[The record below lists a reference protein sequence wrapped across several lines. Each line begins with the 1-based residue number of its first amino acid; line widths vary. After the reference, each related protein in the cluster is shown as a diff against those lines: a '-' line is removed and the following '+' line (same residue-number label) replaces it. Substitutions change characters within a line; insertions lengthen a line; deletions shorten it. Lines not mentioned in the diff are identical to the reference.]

1 MPTYQTTKTYRAG
14 FYPAVNKDRTYS
26 AKDMRKPY
34 DSVFTDGILP
44 IADGTVGDAFK
55 VTKDTDWGIVVGE
68 GEGKLG
74 GAWFVNES
82 TYRITLDNADAVDRY
97 DCVILRN
104 DDSDS
109 VRAPLI
115 YVKSLN
121 HIPTVTDLV
130 RDGVIYEVCIAY
142 VYIPA
147 FSTEGIDED
156 NVVDTREHGSLCSA
170 MSGVGAT
177 VIQTFH
183 NTYFSETAGQT
194 DIPIG
199 ITQYNKERDKLTV
212 IVEGRIFTEGTNY
225 TITDNEYIKVAIGF
239 PVVGTKVEFEVV
251 KNVNGKGAESVIQ
264 EVTDLMEQMASVE
277 KTLEHHYYCNGVNDN
292 VKISEIAQAYHSA
305 GSDYGSMR
313 LVVHGTFGA
322 TLPYSG
328 AGTSASNYLWMTLGK
343 SGIASNR
350 RLIVDFTD
358 CKAIS
363 LPITAG
369 TYNTVFAGNDVHVV
383 GANVIASQTGANTY
397 IRVFDSANGV
407 VVAEDC
413 RFWITATLT
422 SYISQT
428 GTFIRC
434 RGSVTV
440 SGAAA
445 YCFYATA
452 NALLRVEGGE
462 YYAYS
467 NTGNTSAVVYQTAAN
482 AVVILYAMNCPT
494 TARSGYVQSY
504 AVNCSGANISITDT
518 ITTLSISVPN
528 GNIRGTL
535 AISKAGML

>member
-1 MPTYQTTKTYRAG
+1 MPIYQTTKTYRAG
-14 FYPAVNKDRTYS
+14 FYDAKNKDRTYS

-44 IADGTVGDAFK
+44 IADGTVGEAFK
-55 VTKDTDWGIVVGE
+55 VTKVADWGITVGE
-68 GEGKLG
+68 GEGKVG
-74 GAWFVNES
+74 GAWFVNDGA
-82 TYRITLDNADAVDRY
+82 YQITLDNADAVDRY

-104 DDSDS
+104 DDNED

-115 YVKSLN
+115 YIKPLN
-121 HIPTVTDLV
+121 HIPTVEDLERNEMV
-130 RDGVIYEVCIAY
+130 YEMCVAY

-147 FSTEGIDED
+147 FSANGIDED
-156 NVVDTREHGSLCSA
+156 NIIDTREHGILCRA
-170 MSGVGAT
+170 MTGVGAT

-183 NTYFSETAGQT
+183 NTYFSERAGQT

-199 ITQYNKERDKLTV
+199 IAQYNKERDKLTV
-212 IVEGRIFTEGTNY
+212 IVEGRIFTEDVNY
-225 TITDNEYIKVAIGF
+225 TITDNEYIKVTIGF
-239 PVVGTKVEFEVV
+239 PVVGTKVEFEVA
-251 KNVNGKGAESVIQ
+251 KNVNGKGAETVIQ
-264 EVTDLMEQMASVE
+264 EVADLMKQMASVE

-292 VKISEIAQAYHSA
+292 VKISEIAQAYHNA

-322 TLPYSG
+322 FAPYSG
-328 AGTSASNYLWMTLGK
+328 EGTSSSNYFWMTLGK
-343 SGIASNR
+343 SGTASNR

-358 CKAIS
+358 CKVIS

-383 GANVIASQTGANTY
+383 GANVIASQSGANTY
-397 IRVFDSANGV
+397 IRVFSSANGV

-445 YCFYATA
+445 YCFYAT
-452 NALLRVEGGE
+452 NESLLRVQGGE

-467 NTGNTSAVVYQTAAN
+467 TVTSAVVYQTHAN
-482 AVVILYAMNCPT
+482 AVVIVNGMNCPAVT
-494 TARSGYVQSY
+494 RSGYAQSS
-504 AVNCSGANISITDT
+504 AVNCSGANVRITDT
-518 ITTLSISVPN
+518 ITTLPVTATN
-528 GNIRGTL
+528 GIVRNTI
-535 AISKAGML
+535 AINKAGML